1 MEVFEE
7 VERWGAMCRSVRS
20 QEDARSA
27 AGRGVFYS
35 LLCCPF
41 VSSFPLMH
49 LWSSSSDEFYL
60 QSRGN
65 SRGNK
70 SSLRLL
76 YMN

>member
-1 MEVFEE
+1 MEVFEG
-7 VERWGAMCRSVRS
+7 VERWGAMCRSVRA
-20 QEDARSA
+20 QEGARSA
-27 AGRGVFYS
+27 AGRGVFCS

-49 LWSSSSDEFYL
+49 LWSSSSDEEFYL

-70 SSLRLL
+70 SSLRL
-76 YMN
+76 